1 MLVISKVIFSSD
13 YTSAEQTP
21 ESSLY
26 VPQKMYKNKS
36 IVELSLQLLKT
47 FRNIFDRIIA
57 RLPTY

>member
-13 YTSAEQTP
+13 YTSAVQTP

-57 RLPTY
+57 R

>member
-1 MLVISKVIFSSD
+1 MISKVIFSSD
-13 YTSAEQTP
+13 YTSAAQTP
-21 ESSLY
+21 KSSLY

-57 RLPTY
+57 R